1 MKKLIVLRGHQGSG
15 KSTYAKQLL
24 KGFELS
30 YFGAATF
37 EVSYDD
43 TLVIENDGKYIWTPE
58 NITSAMEIAWKEYME
73 FVKDHIKKDENV
85 LVVHSA
91 TNRTLKS
98 FKKYIDFA
106 KARKYEI
113 EIIRLSDF
121 YENEHNCSDRIVAE
135 TFVTIEQNP
144 VEGEVILPCT
154 VPPRGE
160 LLRAIERLRQASIPQ
175 LNKYSGSYVTQDYI
189 LVNQG
194 KLRAN
199 RSQQYPG
206 LRTFKYSSKVFF
218 DNDFDNAMLELRGLV
233 LDDEYNMV
241 VRPFIKAFNL
251 SEREAKGSKF
261 PLKVKNEDR
270 FNAIKKINGYLG
282 CATYIDRKDFEGKEF
297 NKKVLYSTT
306 GSLDSWFANVA
317 KEHLEKYENLFKA
330 KPNHTFMF
338 EIVDKRDPHI
348 IPETEGE
355 YLLACKSVITGDM
368 LTPIELNALV
378 TNLSRTDKIL
388 QEIAFPQVFV
398 NISFE
403 ELEELNARAKFEGFV
418 VYDLDYKEIVFKLK
432 SPYYLITKFLGRK
445 KDLDKML
452 KELSEHKLNGAFIA
466 KYGIDEEYFPLIE
479 YLNKNIE
486 EVLKLDEQGRISY
499 IREFLENSTNQ
510 L

>member
-1 MKKLIVLRGHQGSG
+1 MKKLIILRGHQGSG
-15 KSTYAKQLL
+15 KSTYARQLL

-30 YFGAATF
+30 YFGSATF
-37 EVSYDD
+37 EISYDN
-43 TLVIENDGKYIWTPE
+43 TLIRQNNGEYNWTPE
-58 NITSAMEIAWKEYME
+58 NIKVAMETAWKDYME
-73 FVKDHIKKDENV
+73 FVKEHTRKDENV
-85 LVVHSA
+85 LIVHSA

-106 KARKYEI
+106 KARKYDI

-135 TFVTIEQNP
+135 TFITIEQNP

-160 LLRAIERLRQASIPQ
+160 LLRIIEKLRQASVPQ

-199 RSQQYPG
+199 RSQKYPG

-241 VRPFIKAFNL
+241 VRPFVKAFNL

-282 CATYIDRKDFEGKEF
+282 CATYVDRVDFEGKEF

-306 GSLDSWFANVA
+306 GSLDSWYAEVA
-317 KEHLEKYENLFKA
+317 KKHLEKYENLFRSN
-330 KPNHTFMF
+330 PNHTFMF

-348 IPETEGE
+348 ISEKEGE
-355 YLLACKSVITGDM
+355 YLLACKSVVTGDM
-368 LTPIELNALV
+368 LTPIELSHLV
-378 TNLSRTDKIL
+378 TNLSKVDKAL
-388 QEIAFPQVFV
+388 QEIIFPQVIAD
-398 NISFE
+398 ISFK
-403 ELEELNARAKFEGFV
+403 ELKELNAKAKFEGFV
-418 VYDLDYKEIVFKLK
+418 VYDLNYKEIVFKLK

-452 KELSEHKLNGAFIA
+452 KELSKKRLNSEFIS
-466 KYGIDEEYFPLIE
+466 KYSIDEEYFPLIE
-479 YLNKNIE
+479 HLNANID
-486 EVLKLDEQGRISY
+486 EVLKLDEQCRIKY
-499 IREFLENSTNQ
+499 IREFLENSQ
-510 L
+510 D